1 MDECARGFRIGEML
15 LPWGTRLE
23 EPASR
28 PCSAAYGFE
37 TIYVELIAADT
48 GRPVTTAAYE
58 LAAVAAPQAL
68 FAALVKRLGR
78 PAEVDRSDEERGA
91 GSPDAVVLYAHWER
105 RNHSISL
112 SLYGAPRASDHGDG
126 IGKLYVSWTD
136 LAAAA
141 APLVAAWHAASDA
154 VARAA
159 DATEGQPAIFTVAW
173 PIFDPADTPE
183 DVDSRVLATPE
194 LLETPKVVADRLGN
208 DSFAIW
214 QGNGTW
220 HLSHG
225 RATVVLGKAPVH
237 ILASAPARGGGH
249 AAIEVGAWS
258 VRDSYG
264 SRAMADAAACLGRIP
279 SLTLEHHEGH
289 DV

>member
-1 MDECARGFRIGEML
+1 MDDCARGFRIGETL
-15 LPWGTRLE
+15 LPWGTRFE
-23 EPASR
+23 EPAAR
-28 PCSAAYGFE
+28 PCSTAYGFAAL
-37 TIYVELIAADT
+37 YVQLSAADI

-58 LAAVAAPQAL
+58 LSSVSPPKTV
-68 FAALVKRLGR
+68 FTELVKRLG
-78 PAEVDRSDEERGA
+78 PPTEIDRSEEESGL
-91 GSPDAVVLYAHWER
+91 GSSDTVVLYASWER
-105 RNHSISL
+105 GNHSIAL

-141 APLVAAWHAASDA
+141 APFVAAWRAASDA

-159 DATEGQPAIFTVAW
+159 DATEGEPAIFTVAW
-173 PIFDPADTPE
+173 PIFDQADAPE
-183 DVDSRVLATPE
+183 AADSRALTTPR

-214 QGNGTW
+214 QGDGAW

-225 RATVVLGKAPVH
+225 RATVVLDNVPVQ
-237 ILASAPARGGGH
+237 ILAFAPARGGGY
-249 AAIEVGAWS
+249 AAIEVGSWS
-258 VRDSYG
+258 VRDEYG
-264 SRAMADAAACLGRIP
+264 SHAMTDAAALLGRMP
-279 SLTLEHHEGH
+279 GLTLERHEGH

>member
-1 MDECARGFRIGEML
+1 MVVL
-15 LPWGTRLE
+15 H
-23 EPASR
+23 ASW
-28 PCSAAYGFE
+28 
-37 TIYVELIAADT
+37 
-48 GRPVTTAAYE
+48 
-58 LAAVAAPQAL
+58 
-68 FAALVKRLGR
+68 
-78 PAEVDRSDEERGA
+78 ERG
-91 GSPDAVVLYAHWER
+91 
-105 RNHSISL
+105 NHSIAL

-141 APLVAAWHAASDA
+141 ASFIAAWRAASDA

-173 PIFDPADTPE
+173 PIFDPTDAPE
-183 DVDSRVLATPE
+183 DFDSRVLATPE
-194 LLETPKVVADRLGN
+194 LLETPMVVADRLGK
-208 DSFAIW
+208 DAFAVW

-237 ILASAPARGGGH
+237 ILAIAPARGGGH

-258 VRDSYG
+258 VRDTYG
-264 SRAMADAAACLGRIP
+264 SRAIADAAAHLGRLP
-279 SLTLEHHEGH
+279 DVVLERHEGH